1 MAKDQPVGKRCNYN
15 HNSNNNN
22 NSFKDIQGKNQECI
36 IIPLFGKE
44 LIVEYSTE

>member
-22 NSFKDIQGKNQECI
+22 NSFKDIQGKI
-36 IIPLFGKE
+36 KSVL
-44 LIVEYSTE
+44 